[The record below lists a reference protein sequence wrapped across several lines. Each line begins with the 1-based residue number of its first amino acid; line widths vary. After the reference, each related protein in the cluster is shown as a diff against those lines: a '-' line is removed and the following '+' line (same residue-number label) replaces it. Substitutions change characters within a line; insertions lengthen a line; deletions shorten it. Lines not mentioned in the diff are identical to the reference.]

1 MIEIFVAFD
10 FIKKNIIIRDINKK
24 EIEIINNKYDE
35 QVIIILEKR
44 HF

>member
-10 FIKKNIIIRDINKK
+10 FIKKNIIIRDIDNN